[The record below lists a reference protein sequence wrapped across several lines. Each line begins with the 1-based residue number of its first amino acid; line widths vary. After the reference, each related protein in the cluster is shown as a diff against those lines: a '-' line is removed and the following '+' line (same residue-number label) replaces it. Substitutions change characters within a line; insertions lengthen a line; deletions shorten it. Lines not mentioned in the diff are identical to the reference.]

1 MVKVPSGSLT
11 TKTAWLPCDMA
22 LLKRNGVSVS
32 PLAKRTSLAAV
43 AGFDANF
50 ACFGPGVDASH
61 SYERTTIRAV
71 EASGELLAA
80 YLASECR

>member
-1 MVKVPSGSLT
+1 
-11 TKTAWLPCDMA
+11 
-22 LLKRNGVSVS
+22 
-32 PLAKRTSLAAV
+32 V

-80 YLASECR
+80 YLASERR